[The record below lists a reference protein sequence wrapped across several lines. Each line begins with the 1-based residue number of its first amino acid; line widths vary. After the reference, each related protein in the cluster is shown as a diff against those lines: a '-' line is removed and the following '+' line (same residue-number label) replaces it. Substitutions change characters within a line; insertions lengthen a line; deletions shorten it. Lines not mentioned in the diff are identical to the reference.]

1 MEYRFSKIT
10 KAMTWVMQAI
20 AALIMLQTLFFKFSG
35 AEESIY
41 IFTIVGMEPW
51 GRYGS
56 GVVELIASIL
66 LMIQSLAWLG
76 AVVGA
81 GIMTGALF
89 FHLTIL
95 GIQVKGDH
103 DQLFAYAL
111 IAFICCLGI
120 LWMRRKEVLYI
131 NKFFLSE
138 QK

>member
-1 MEYRFSKIT
+1 MDYNSSKTT
-10 KAMTWVMQAI
+10 KRLTWAMQAI
-20 AALIMLQTLFFKFSG
+20 ATLIMFQTLFYKFSG

-41 IFTIVGMEPW
+41 IFTTVGMEPW

-66 LMIQSLAWLG
+66 LMMPSLVWLG
-76 AVVGA
+76 AVIGA
-81 GIMTGALF
+81 GTMAGALF

-95 GIQVKGDH
+95 GVQVKGDH

-111 IAFICCLGI
+111 ITFICCIGVM
-120 LWMRRKEVLYI
+120 WMRRKEIFYI

-138 QK
+138 SK